1 MATSSALLSSEPLLD
16 TTATLTRHAP
26 ITIAVDPVALVIT
39 ECITVTSAMRKHPWW
54 AQSSVSAILGGGP
67 NQQLP
72 LDTNTRR
79 VVAPVVAQDED
90 EGSAWRWGARGRKG
104 KEVKDNPLIAAFT
117 KLRADL
123 RVCRGMWPRHCFC
136 VFLQIGVRSS
146 GGGIA
151 PVACWVEL
159 RCSRGI
165 GGDHY

>member
-1 MATSSALLSSEPLLD
+1 MAIRQNASPTATAQDD
-16 TTATLTRHAP
+16 TGYYPRTLTRHAP

-79 VVAPVVAQDED
+79 VVAPVVQEED
-90 EGSAWRWGARGRKG
+90 EGGWRWGSRSKRG

-123 RVCRGMWPRHCFC
+123 RVCKGMP
-136 VFLQIGVRSS
+136 L
-146 GGGIA
+146 
-151 PVACWVEL
+151 
-159 RCSRGI
+159 
-165 GGDHY
+165 